1 MSKTLIFFL
10 DITSS
15 AFVKAIVCISHFIYM
30 GTFALTNCKDN
41 LYFAKLQNFSA
52 KFAISILHFILF
64 TQTQNYQVAFFT
76 NINRFRDKISSFICL
91 QNDNQASLQADFLI
105 FFPTHSL
112 AT

>member
-15 AFVKAIVCISHFIYM
+15 AFVKAIVCISHYIYM

-52 KFAISILHFILF
+52 KFAILYCILYCSRKHKIINLLF
-64 TQTQNYQVAFFT
+64 Y
-76 NINRFRDKISSFICL
+76 K
-91 QNDNQASLQADFLI
+91 
-105 FFPTHSL
+105 HK
-112 AT
+112 

>member
-15 AFVKAIVCISHFIYM
+15 AFVKAIVCIFHFIYM

-64 TQTQNYQVAFFT
+64 TQTQIDLETKYLYLFVCKMIIKQAFKRTF
-76 NINRFRDKISSFICL
+76 
-91 QNDNQASLQADFLI
+91 
-105 FFPTHSL
+105 
-112 AT
+112 

>member
-15 AFVKAIVCISHFIYM
+15 AFVKAIVCIFHFIYM

-64 TQTQNYQVAFFT
+64 TQTQNYQFAFLQK
-76 NINRFRDKISSFICL
+76 KIDLETKYLYLFVCKMIIK
-91 QNDNQASLQADFLI
+91 QAFKRT
-105 FFPTHSL
+105 F
-112 AT
+112 

>member
-15 AFVKAIVCISHFIYM
+15 AFVKAIVCIFHFIYM

-64 TQTQNYQVAFFT
+64 TQTHKYQFAF
-76 NINRFRDKISSFICL
+76 L
-91 QNDNQASLQADFLI
+91 QTQTDLETKYLYLFVCKMIIKQAFKRT
-105 FFPTHSL
+105 F
-112 AT
+112 

>member
-15 AFVKAIVCISHFIYM
+15 AFVKAIVCIFHFIYM

-64 TQTQNYQVAFFT
+64 TQTQNYQFAF
-76 NINRFRDKISSFICL
+76 L
-91 QNDNQASLQADFLI
+91 QTQIDLETKYLYLFVCKMIIKQAFKRT
-105 FFPTHSL
+105 F
-112 AT
+112 

>member
-15 AFVKAIVCISHFIYM
+15 AFVKAIVCIFHFIYM

-41 LYFAKLQNFSA
+41 LYFTKLQNFSA

-64 TQTQNYQVAFFT
+64 TQTQNYQFAF
-76 NINRFRDKISSFICL
+76 L
-91 QNDNQASLQADFLI
+91 Q
-105 FFPTHSL
+105 T
-112 AT
+112 